1 MAGLRVLH
9 CLVNSTTRQHGSP
22 PTSDLLG
29 VNYFRTVPA
38 DTEFPRRYG
47 PLEVFVR
54 FAHPHRIG
62 GRVRVVVSYLN
73 PDGTDR
79 QVVYRKV
86 FALPSLADPAGVLV
100 DKSFK
105 LAGIDLPGEGVYAV
119 RVARRVCRPWRA
131 KPEWRVLGSDYF
143 SITRAP

>member
-47 PLEVFVR
+47 PLELFVR
-54 FAHPHRIG
+54 FSVARRMG

-73 PDGTDR
+73 PDGSDR

-86 FALPSLADPAGVLV
+86 FVLPSRTDPAGVLL
-100 DKSFK
+100 DRAFK
-105 LAGIDLPGEGVYAV
+105 LANVELPGEGVYVV
-119 RVARRVCRPWRA
+119 RVVRRVRQGWASR
-131 KPEWRVLGSDYF
+131 WRVLGRDHF
-143 SITRAP
+143 SITRGP

>member
-1 MAGLRVLH
+1 MARLRVLH
-9 CLVNSTTRQHGSP
+9 CLVNSTTRQYGSP
-22 PTSDLLG
+22 PSSDLLG

-54 FAHPHRIG
+54 FSAARRIG

-79 QVVYRKV
+79 QVIFRK
-86 FALPSLADPAGVLV
+86 AYTLPNLSDPAGVLL
-100 DKSFK
+100 DQSFK
-105 LAGIDLPGEGVYAV
+105 LPNIDLPGEGVYVV
-119 RVARRVCRPWRA
+119 RVVRRVRQGWASGR
-131 KPEWRVLGSDYF
+131 RVLGRDYF
-143 SITRAP
+143 SITRGP

>member
-1 MAGLRVLH
+1 MAGLRVVH

-38 DTEFPRRYG
+38 DIEFPRRYA

-54 FAHPHRIG
+54 FAAPRRMG

-73 PDGTDR
+73 PDGSDR
-79 QVVYRKV
+79 QIV
-86 FALPSLADPAGVLV
+86 FQKAYSLPSASSPTGVLF
-100 DKSFK
+100 DQSFK
-105 LAGIDLPGEGVYAV
+105 LVNIDLPGEGVY
-119 RVARRVCRPWRA
+119 VARVVRRVSRGWASR
-131 KPEWRVLGSDYF
+131 WRVLGRDSF
-143 SITRAP
+143 SITRGP

>member
-38 DTEFPRRYG
+38 DTEFPRRYA

-54 FAHPHRIG
+54 FSADRRMG

-73 PDGTDR
+73 PDGSDR
-79 QVVYRKV
+79 QVVFQKAY
-86 FALPSLADPAGVLV
+86 ALPAASNPAGVQF
-100 DKSFK
+100 DQSFK
-105 LAGIDLPGEGVYAV
+105 LANIDLPGEGVYVV
-119 RVARRVCRPWRA
+119 RVVRRVRQGWTSRL
-131 KPEWRVLGSDYF
+131 RVLGRDYF
-143 SITRAP
+143 SITRGP